1 MEILFLNKLFMFGKY
16 IFTIYVQIII
26 RKSYIWS
33 DKTLILL
40 TINNF

>member
-1 MEILFLNKLFMFGKY
+1 MEIFLNKLFMFGKY
-16 IFTIYVQIII
+16 IFTTYVQI

-33 DKTLILL
+33 GKTLILL